1 MDVLQLNA
9 MDREV
14 ERQQDRILNL
24 YNPQAMTFT
33 EALEVMGVIK
43 PKYETLEFDD
53 EEDYEEA
60 LAWYQN
66 KEEVEIIYNDFDGET
81 GTIEIKK

>member
-1 MDVLQLNA
+1 

-24 YNPQAMTFT
+24 YNPQAMTFF
-33 EALEVMGVIK
+33 EALESLGVVK
-43 PKYETLEFDD
+43 PTYETLEFDD

-60 LAWYQN
+60 LEWYQN
-66 KEEVEIIYNDFDGET
+66 KEGVEIIYNDFDGET
-81 GTIEIKK
+81 GTIEIKKG

>member
-1 MDVLQLNA
+1 

-53 EEDYEEA
+53 AEDYEEA
-60 LAWYQN
+60 LEWYLQ
-66 KEEVEIIYNDFDGET
+66 KDGVEVIYNDFDGDY

>member
-1 MDVLQLNA
+1 

-14 ERQQDRILNL
+14 ERYQDRILNL
-24 YNPQAMTFT
+24 YNPQAMTFF

-53 EEDYEEA
+53 AEDYEEA
-60 LAWYQN
+60 LEWYLQ
-66 KEEVEIIYNDFDGET
+66 KDGVEVIYNDFDGET
-81 GTIEIKK
+81 GIIEIKK